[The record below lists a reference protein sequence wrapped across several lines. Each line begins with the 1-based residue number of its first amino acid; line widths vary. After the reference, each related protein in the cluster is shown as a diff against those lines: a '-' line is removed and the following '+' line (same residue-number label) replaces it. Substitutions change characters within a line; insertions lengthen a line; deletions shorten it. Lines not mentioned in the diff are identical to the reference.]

1 MRQNEYNEFLSK
13 IRCSDDFRKSMQEKL
28 SAEPA
33 DTAEYEDSVSG
44 TEVITA
50 KHRWGRFAA
59 MAAAFVLI
67 CGAVGGGVYHFAN
80 MPDNDENI
88 EQDIEDDGTI
98 YSHLKA
104 NIDKCGMDVT
114 LCLYGSTI
122 MGYPDCEP
130 DKFFEYM
137 DNFDMRN
144 EVEEGDILE
153 TSESLKVVFADDDYT
168 IAYIFEIYANGDC
181 KWTEKHGEEERT
193 TYHSFVDGEKVPKD
207 ILNMYI
213 VISEMDEVTKE
224 EMQEFLDSGFANRD
238 DDKAYFYCEDQS
250 SGIEYTVKNKTELK
264 NELLK
269 FEWERADGYSIGA
282 TDYWLLG
289 FMLSNEGYM
298 KRLDGKNSKIYK
310 LKNRSDIE
318 KFHEIC
324 DEYIVENT
332 NENVPIYNK
341 LIADK
346 ENYSADL
353 RSDNLKK
360 DNIDMEKLFEYLDN
374 YNMSEEIKPEEYAP
388 SSNRIKVFFRK
399 NGEEKEN
406 HSYVGTTENY
416 DYKLE
421 IYDNG
426 IFTWT
431 INESGFEQITIHR
444 FDDGDKVF
452 NELSEMFAD

>member
-1 MRQNEYNEFLSK
+1 
-13 IRCSDDFRKSMQEKL
+13 
-28 SAEPA
+28 
-33 DTAEYEDSVSG
+33 
-44 TEVITA
+44 
-50 KHRWGRFAA
+50 
-59 MAAAFVLI
+59 
-67 CGAVGGGVYHFAN
+67 
-80 MPDNDENI
+80 
-88 EQDIEDDGTI
+88 
-98 YSHLKA
+98 
-104 NIDKCGMDVT
+104 
-114 LCLYGSTI
+114 

-406 HSYVGTTENY
+406 YSYVGTTENY

-431 INESGFEQITIHR
+431 INESGFEQMTIHR